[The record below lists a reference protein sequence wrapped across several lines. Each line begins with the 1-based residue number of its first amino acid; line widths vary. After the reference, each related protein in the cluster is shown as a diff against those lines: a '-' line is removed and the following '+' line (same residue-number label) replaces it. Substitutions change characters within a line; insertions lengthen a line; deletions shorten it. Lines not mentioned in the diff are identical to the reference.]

1 MTENRQIEACARNG
15 TSSTHRFGQSRTR
28 SCASRVDHIGADC
41 QHGATWQP
49 YYSETLTDEDAIEM
63 LLTVGNLYRVLAGA
77 DDDESEE
84 ETAQER

>member
-1 MTENRQIEACARNG
+1 MCAKRHILYRPVRPKPDSILPPRWI
-15 TSSTHRFGQSRTR
+15 TSERIANTRT
-28 SCASRVDHIGADC
+28 
-41 QHGATWQP
+41 TWQP

-84 ETAQER
+84 ETSQER

>member
-1 MTENRQIEACARNG
+1 MRDTAHPLPTRPAKAGLDPALPAWITPERIAN
-15 TSSTHRFGQSRTR
+15 TRT
-28 SCASRVDHIGADC
+28 
-41 QHGATWQP
+41 TWQP
-49 YYSETLTDEDAIEM
+49 YYSEPLTDEDAIEM